1 MFWYY
6 LPYICFIY
14 KNIWQTF
21 FISKEQKKNCSTNR
35 FYFKVCTLRLYLVM
49 ILLWMVKNG
58 GKIDTRHTISS
69 EWKSSLSYCKRKQ
82 FYLKL
87 FISTSRILFKISLK
101 ILWIKKLFLSSS
113 EDLFWTN
120 LRRSRYKSQSYIF
133 ISFLENVWGFC
144 WSS

>member
-14 KNIWQTF
+14 KNIRKTF
-21 FISKEQKKNCSTNR
+21 SISKEQKKIVPR
-35 FYFKVCTLRLYLVM
+35 IGFKVCTLRLYLVM

-69 EWKSSLSYCKRKQ
+69 EWRSSLSYCKRKQ

-87 FISTSRILFKISLK
+87 FISTSRILFKTSL

-133 ISFLENVWGFC
+133 ILFLENVWGFC